1 MMAKPRWHHML
12 VESQR
17 NAIKAVDEWNSS
29 TGSYSDFV
37 THMHRAWH
45 YLLHAEFH
53 RNEIDYHYRDPK
65 SGHHIKVDGELKA
78 WALEDCVK
86 YRYLQIN
93 DPVRLNLELFIK
105 LRNKIEHRYEHGLK
119 IATGGKA
126 QALVV
131 NYEAE
136 IADQFGRPTVRAAYS
151 LADQLRFPIFLQ
163 AITAVGAEDMRKAAA
178 KLPRRTRDLVAR
190 YEAQLDQAVLD
201 DLRYDYRIRLVPMVG
216 PKTDADLAINFVK
229 LDELNEDER
238 KVMTEAGRTGT
249 VIVRDRQVE
258 VATKNKLLP
267 KHVAQM
273 IQEQV
278 PFHFTVANNTEMW
291 KRLQVRPS
299 AGANDPYQTEARYC
313 VYDEPFRS
321 YLYTAAWVKR
331 ILKEIGT
338 VEKYRSFFGREPR
351 MKVSRLAERA
361 GPAVTPDASMDN
373 RPA

>member
-1 MMAKPRWHHML
+1 M
-12 VESQR
+12 
-17 NAIKAVDEWNSS
+17 
-29 TGSYSDFV
+29 
-37 THMHRAWH
+37 
-45 YLLHAEFH
+45 
-53 RNEIDYHYRDPK
+53 
-65 SGHHIKVDGELKA
+65 
-78 WALEDCVK
+78 
-86 YRYLQIN
+86 
-93 DPVRLNLELFIK
+93 
-105 LRNKIEHRYEHGLK
+105 
-119 IATGGKA
+119 
-126 QALVV
+126 
-131 NYEAE
+131 
-136 IADQFGRPTVRAAYS
+136 
-151 LADQLRFPIFLQ
+151 ADQLRFPIFLQ

-313 VYDEPFRS
+313 VYDEPCRS

-338 VEKYRSFFGREPR
+338 VEKYRWVAGGNFTRRLPQSEVGRRRGARGSGPFPSAP
-351 MKVSRLAERA
+351 SRTVRA
-361 GPAVTPDASMDN
+361 PFDAYRS
-373 RPA
+373 PVFISG